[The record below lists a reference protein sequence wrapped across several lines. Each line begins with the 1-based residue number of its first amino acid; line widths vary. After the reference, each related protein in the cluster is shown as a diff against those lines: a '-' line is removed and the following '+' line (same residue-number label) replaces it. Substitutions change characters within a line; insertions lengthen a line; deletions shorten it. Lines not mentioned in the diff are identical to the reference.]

1 MGLPLSNNGATL
13 RSTPQGV
20 IQQLN
25 NAYNNLDID
34 LYKDLFS
41 QQQDFRFY
49 IAPTF
54 DSCTHI
60 VSCEIVDSTCY
71 EILSK
76 EGLTCLN
83 YWTYTQEMESHT
95 SMFEK
100 AEEIY
105 LKISPL
111 NNQDI
116 RYITN
121 GSGET
126 TEVEVILRGG
136 SLNITENVVD
146 ENGYSFQ
153 NVDELGDI
161 KEQVFYLERDP
172 QNSALWVIK
181 KWFDLGQ

>member
-1 MGLPLSNNGATL
+1 MGLPSSNNGVTL

-25 NAYNNLDID
+25 NAYNNKDIEA
-34 LYKDLFS
+34 YKDLFS
-41 QQQDFRFY
+41 QNQDFRFY
-49 IAPTF
+49 IPQSF
-54 DSCTHI
+54 DTVTNVAI
-60 VSCEIVDSTCY
+60 TYEIIDSTCY
-71 EILSK
+71 EIIK
-76 EGLTCLN
+76 NGLIGAY
-83 YWTYTQEMESHT
+83 YWTYSQEMESH
-95 SMFEK
+95 SNMFEQ
-100 AEEIY
+100 AQEIS
-105 LKISPL
+105 LLINPL

-116 RYITN
+116 RYIAN

-126 TEVEVILRGG
+126 TEVEVVLRGG

-146 ENGYSFQ
+146 ENGNNFQ
-153 NVDELGDI
+153 NIDELGDI